1 MPRLDVPG
9 ASLYY
14 ETQGDPDSPAL
25 LLIHAGI
32 ATLRMWD
39 PQVAALA
46 AHHYV
51 IRFDTRG
58 FGQTTT
64 ENVEFSNRADATA
77 LLDHLG
83 VARATLIGCS
93 RGGTIAIDLAV
104 ASPERVAGLVTIG
117 SGPSGFP
124 DVELT
129 EKEDALFDK
138 LDAAFTAR
146 QWPRL
151 ARLEV
156 TLWAVGPTRKAADV
170 DPAFLALAQ
179 ELNLRNVIH
188 ATETPL
194 SLPLEPP
201 ALDRVSDIDI
211 PALITVGE
219 LDVTSALAHYE
230 FLLEMLP
237 QASGCTFRGTA
248 HLPSVEHPLEFQRVL
263 VSWLATNSL

>member
-14 ETQGDPDSPAL
+14 ETLGDPESPAL
-25 LLIHAGI
+25 LLLHAGI

-46 AHHYV
+46 AHHFV
-51 IRFDTRG
+51 IRFDARG

-104 ASPERVAGLVTIG
+104 AFPERVAGLVTIG

-129 EKEDALFDK
+129 EREDALFDK

-156 TLWAVGPTRKAADV
+156 TLWAVGPTRKPADV

-188 ATETPL
+188 ATEAPIL
-194 SLPLEPP
+194 IPLEPP
-201 ALDRVSDIDI
+201 ALDRVSDIDV

-237 QASGCTFRGTA
+237 QSSGCTFRGTA

-263 VSWLATNSL
+263 ISWLATNDL

>member
-14 ETQGDPDSPAL
+14 ETLGDPDSPAL

-46 AHHYV
+46 ARHFV

-58 FGQTTT
+58 YGQTTT
-64 ENVEFSNRADATA
+64 ENVEFSNRADAAA

-83 VARATLIGCS
+83 VARATVVGCS
-93 RGGTIAIDLAV
+93 RGGRIAIDLAV
-104 ASPERVAGLVTIG
+104 ESPERVAGLVTIG
-117 SGPSGFP
+117 AGPSGFP

-129 EKEDALFDK
+129 EREDALFDK
-138 LDAAFTAR
+138 LDAAFTAHE
-146 QWPRL
+146 WPRL

-156 TLWAVGPTRKAADV
+156 ALWAVGPTRKTADV

-179 ELNLRNVIH
+179 ELNMRNVVH
-188 ATETPL
+188 ATEAPIL
-194 SLPLEPP
+194 IPLEPP
-201 ALDRVSDIDI
+201 ALDRVSDIAV
-211 PALITVGE
+211 PALVTVGE
-219 LDVTSALAHYE
+219 LDLTSALAQYE
-230 FLLEMLP
+230 FLLETLP

-263 VSWLATNSL
+263 MSSLSTNDL